1 MGAAVAGLGRIILPA
16 GIGYGA
22 YGVAKA
28 GFTTAG
34 NYNQMITQISAMGYG
49 KDVIGMATKYAETP
63 TRGISPTTKM
73 KSFISALMAT
83 QSPKMA
89 QQLAPTIA
97 AGTLAGSRIFGDIS
111 YSQMKDAIRTAET
124 MGGSDPKKIANALSS
139 VLMAYAVSGGT
150 LPPSQ
155 QRQMVNRNPY
165 YSPLGFLSMEPVAQQ
180 IGGNRVGT
188 GMRTGIGAMMQ
199 GNVPMRQGRT
209 WQQYGWTAPISYNTL
224 GMTLGSKFGAFKNID
239 LARADPFKF
248 LKDIIK
254 PTYAKRGWTSEKE
267 IGKHILFDF
276 PRTYADILLVQL
288 KDFAKI
294 ERLRARAGNIPGI
307 EGYKTL
313 GAPEKKA
320 TQKLSEAWNTFT
332 LGLGKFADPAVDRGM
347 TFLANLFESL
357 GNSLN
362 RQSKINQGISRVSG
376 GGWRA
381 FFMPWIAA
389 SKSDAE
395 LMGDVTS
402 PAPSSSNNGAG
413 IKGVYL
419 DSHRVGDIMFGHNS
433 GNQMVSS
440 GALSI
445 LPAYH
450 GLPNSSNILG
460 GGFQPMSLFTPTLTL
475 GPITFTT
482 YEIPAHINFGGMQAL
497 SVKQL
502 VGGQRIVDAMGVV
515 QDDITWSGIFFG
527 TTALFRARFLDGLR
541 SQGLALPLTWS
552 QFSYSVV
559 IKDFKASYERDY
571 QIPYSI
577 TVSVIQDLTIPIPIL
592 IPASYND
599 SVQVLLAQ
607 ANDLALIAQNANV
620 STALLALNLAV
631 NAIPDI
637 GLATAQQLATVVA
650 PLLQAQTVVASA
662 IVTTANMIAGQPNN
676 VIASNMEILYSL
688 YSIQSVLQEIYDN
701 LALISEGSQGVVLTV
716 KNLSLFALA
725 AKYYGDATSWTV
737 IAIANGLTDPMV
749 LQEITLTIPQTAVTT
764 GGILNA
770 Q

>member
-1 MGAAVAGLGRIILPA
+1 
-16 GIGYGA
+16 
-22 YGVAKA
+22 
-28 GFTTAG
+28 
-34 NYNQMITQISAMGYG
+34 
-49 KDVIGMATKYAETP
+49 
-63 TRGISPTTKM
+63 
-73 KSFISALMAT
+73 
-83 QSPKMA
+83 
-89 QQLAPTIA
+89 
-97 AGTLAGSRIFGDIS
+97 
-111 YSQMKDAIRTAET
+111 
-124 MGGSDPKKIANALSS
+124 
-139 VLMAYAVSGGT
+139 
-150 LPPSQ
+150 
-155 QRQMVNRNPY
+155 
-165 YSPLGFLSMEPVAQQ
+165 
-180 IGGNRVGT
+180 
-188 GMRTGIGAMMQ
+188 
-199 GNVPMRQGRT
+199 
-209 WQQYGWTAPISYNTL
+209 
-224 GMTLGSKFGAFKNID
+224 
-239 LARADPFKF
+239 
-248 LKDIIK
+248 
-254 PTYAKRGWTSEKE
+254 
-267 IGKHILFDF
+267 
-276 PRTYADILLVQL
+276 
-288 KDFAKI
+288 
-294 ERLRARAGNIPGI
+294 
-307 EGYKTL
+307 
-313 GAPEKKA
+313 
-320 TQKLSEAWNTFT
+320 
-332 LGLGKFADPAVDRGM
+332 
-347 TFLANLFESL
+347 
-357 GNSLN
+357 
-362 RQSKINQGISRVSG
+362 
-376 GGWRA
+376 
-381 FFMPWIAA
+381 
-389 SKSDAE
+389 
-395 LMGDVTS
+395 
-402 PAPSSSNNGAG
+402 
-413 IKGVYL
+413 
-419 DSHRVGDIMFGHNS
+419 
-433 GNQMVSS
+433 
-440 GALSI
+440 
-445 LPAYH
+445 
-450 GLPNSSNILG
+450 
-460 GGFQPMSLFTPTLTL
+460 MSLFTPTLTL